1 MKEGLKILQF
11 DLKSSWKWH
20 LFGFAVMLGLIYA
33 VLRYGAH
40 ESFEDYFTEPLLSVD
55 VVYLLAFS
63 GTFMTF
69 VYTPPF
75 MPKRRQLAD
84 HYIPMLDYVK
94 QLPISLS
101 GFAHYY
107 FIKYV
112 IMQLIF
118 MLVIASLLYSTWQ
131 PYLSFSEY
139 LAFVIFWLG
148 VGLILGFWSLSLY
161 PYKNM
166 ILMIV
171 LSTIVLIVFMI
182 LGIFFFYKLTPDGLV
197 GLIVNLIKKNQIL
210 LPIMSLI
217 LALVSYK
224 LAHKQFVS
232 FMERRR
238 RI

>member
-1 MKEGLKILQF
+1 
-11 DLKSSWKWH
+11 
-20 LFGFAVMLGLIYA
+20 
-33 VLRYGAH
+33 
-40 ESFEDYFTEPLLSVD
+40 SFEDYFTEPLLSVD

-69 VYTPPF
+69 MYTPPF

-84 HYIPMLDYVK
+84 HYIPMLDYIK

-112 IMQLIF
+112 IMQLVF

-148 VGLILGFWSLSLY
+148 VGLILGFWSLFLY

-171 LSTIVLIVFMI
+171 LSTIVFIVFMI
-182 LGIFFFYKLTPDGLV
+182 LGLFFFFYLTPIGLIVFIIMGIFFFYKLTPYGLV
-197 GLIVNLIKKNQIL
+197 GLIVNLIKKNQIV
-210 LPIMSLI
+210 LPIMSLV